1 MKMKKRFFA
10 LALAALSVF
19 SLMASA
25 SAATGN
31 LNGTYSGISF
41 TNGVTRR
48 FLFSDSPEAIKSSNS
63 TNGYL
68 AGTTFTAGERMDF
81 ELYHHNNTGMTKRFG
96 IVVQNANSTAATL
109 TLHNKAIGTASS
121 KSQQSEQLMTAPM
134 VRDFLKSSSSTVTVP
149 ANSSVFVLYKDVPN
163 GNIVD
168 GKLSMTS
175 NKGNVYARIVYG
187 NTSTAASTY
196 FNIAKEEAA
205 QSSYF
210 SGQVNYVQ
218 KNATVDASKVSAFV
232 LGEWPADRNF
242 KNSNEYTT
250 VLSHKSGS
258 LDKLAGNFGVVYQI
272 KFTNL
277 NGRKVVLTPNWAAN
291 SDRKAND
298 IVFKDANGWNTTG
311 IMTSG
316 TQNMSLVN
324 DTLSI
329 VIPGGNCADLKFVIK

>member
-1 MKMKKRFFA
+1 MKKRFFA

-25 SAATGN
+25 SAAN
-31 LNGTYSGISF
+31 SSYSGISF

-48 FLFSDSPEAIKSSNS
+48 FLFSDSPEIITKSNS

-68 AGTTFTAGERMDF
+68 AGTTFKAGERMDF

-96 IVVQNANSTAATL
+96 IVVQNGNSTAATL
-109 TLHNKAIGTASS
+109 TLHNKAIGTASGA
-121 KSQQSEQLMTAPM
+121 SQQSEQLMTAPM
-134 VRDFLKSSSSTVTVP
+134 VMNYLQSSSSTVTVP

-163 GNIVD
+163 GNMVD

-187 NTSTAASTY
+187 NTTTAASTY

-210 SGQVNYVQ
+210 SGQLNYVQ
-218 KNATVDASKVSAFV
+218 KNATVDANKVSAFV

-272 KFTNL
+272 KLQNL
-277 NGRKVVLTPNWAAN
+277 NGRKVILTPDWGNTM
-291 SDRKAND
+291 RKSVD
-298 IVFKDANGWNTTG
+298 IVFKDSTGWHTTG
-311 IMTSG
+311 TKTSG
-316 TQNMSLVN
+316 TQNMALVN

>member
-19 SLMASA
+19 SLMAPA
-25 SAATGN
+25 GAAN
-31 LNGTYSGISF
+31 PSYSGISF
-41 TNGVTRR
+41 TNGVSRR
-48 FLFSDSPEAIKSSNS
+48 FLFSDSPEAITSSNS

-68 AGTTFTAGERMDF
+68 AGTTFNAGERMDF
-81 ELYHHNNTGMTKRFG
+81 ELYHHNKSGTTKRFG
-96 IVVQNANSTAATL
+96 IVVQNGNSTAVTL
-109 TLHNKAIGTASS
+109 TLHNKAIGTASGATQ
-121 KSQQSEQLMTAPM
+121 KAEQQMTAIM
-134 VRDFLKSSSSTVTVP
+134 VRDYLKSSSSTITVP
-149 ANSSVFVLYKDVPN
+149 ANSSVFVLSQNVSN
-163 GNIVD
+163 GYMVD

-187 NTSTAASTY
+187 STTTSAATY
-196 FNIAKEEAA
+196 FNIANQESA

-210 SGQVNYVQ
+210 SGQLNYVQ

-250 VLSHKSGS
+250 VLSHKPGS

-277 NGRKVVLTPNWAAN
+277 NGRKVKLAPDWSN
-291 SDRKAND
+291 SMRQCND
-298 IVFKDANGWNTTG
+298 IVFKNASGWNTTG
-311 IMTSG
+311 IITSG

-324 DTLSI
+324 DTMSI
-329 VIPGGNCADLKFVIK
+329 VIPGGNCADLRFVIE